1 MNETTIRFTL
11 IRLGCREYAAHVG
24 DNLLAVTSRILSVQP
39 IVTGLGDTGN
49 VLQGGQ
55 ISMKIMTEM
64 AQDATQG
71 GLMRSTLPW
80 FCRLWA
86 NARICRELGGVDD
99 AGTTGTQGRVL

>member
-1 MNETTIRFTL
+1 MNETTLRLTL
-11 IRLGCREYAAHVG
+11 IRLGCREYAAHVD

-55 ISMKIMTEM
+55 ISMKIMTEV
-64 AQDATQG
+64 AQG

-99 AGTTGTQGRVL
+99 AGTTGTPGGVS

>member
-1 MNETTIRFTL
+1 V
-11 IRLGCREYAAHVG
+11 LGHSALDMVQHYA
-24 DNLLAVTSRILSVQP
+24 RIAEV
-39 IVTGLGDTGN
+39 
-49 VLQGGQ
+49 
-55 ISMKIMTEM
+55 

-99 AGTTGTQGRVL
+99 AGTTGTQGGVS

>member
-1 MNETTIRFTL
+1 MS
-11 IRLGCREYAAHVG
+11 EYAAHVG

-55 ISMKIMTEM
+55 ISMKIMTEV

-80 FCRLWA
+80 FSDCGQTPEFVVSLAVLKTLAQLARREVCRS
-86 NARICRELGGVDD
+86 
-99 AGTTGTQGRVL
+99 